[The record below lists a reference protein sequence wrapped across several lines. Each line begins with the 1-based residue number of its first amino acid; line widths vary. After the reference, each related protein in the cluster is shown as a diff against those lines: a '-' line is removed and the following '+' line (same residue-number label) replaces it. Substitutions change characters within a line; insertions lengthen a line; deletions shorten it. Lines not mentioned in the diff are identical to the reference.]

1 MCKIHLLLHAQIFKN
16 EITTIKNKEAM
27 IKMNEK
33 LVKSCNEVVAV
44 FEKLKME
51 NYKDLSAK
59 LEWCIGSYKFDKNPS
74 GLIETGA
81 MALYALKEFKT
92 KNPRKVSKKVI
103 ENLEKVISG
112 YSQN

>member
-1 MCKIHLLLHAQIFKN
+1 
-16 EITTIKNKEAM
+16 M

-44 FEKLKME
+44 FGKLKVDE
-51 NYKDLSAK
+51 YRELSAK
-59 LEWCIGSYKFDKNPS
+59 LEWCIGSFEYDRNPS
-74 GLIETGA
+74 GLIETST
-81 MALYALKEFKT
+81 MALNALKEFKT

-112 YSQN
+112 YSKN